1 MSTMN
6 YGTPKKLPDGRYY
19 LKVSPSSDVQG
30 RVMVQLNKVKLLT
43 KFDESDEVTIELSQ
57 ASVDRISSIDAE
69 NLGAAK
75 QNSEVWFGKL
85 MAEQTLDAAYTKSVQ
100 AGGRLN
106 VPKATVKGSV
116 VTKVYSHDRTVSES
130 SILEADTVCDVILEF
145 SGIWFMKKTFGAI
158 WRIAQ
163 VRMLSPPKKVYPDEY
178 LFQDA
183 DEAEAGGDAEE
194 NDDDYI

>member
-1 MSTMN
+1 MI

-19 LKVSPSSDVQG
+19 LKASGADNG
-30 RVMVQLNKVKLLT
+30 RVMIQLNKVKLLT

-57 ASVDRISSIDAE
+57 ASVDRISGIDAE
-69 NLGAAK
+69 NLSAAK
-75 QNSEVWFGKL
+75 QNSEAWFGKV
-85 MAEQTLDAAYTKSVQ
+85 MAEQTLDVAYTKSVQ

-106 VPKATVKGSV
+106 VSKATVKGSV
-116 VTKVYSHDRTVSES
+116 VTKVYSHDKTISES

-158 WRIAQ
+158 WRVAQ

-183 DEAEAGGDAEE
+183 DEEEAGGDAEE
-194 NDDDYI
+194 NDEDYI